1 MKRFKLTATIKI
13 LFVSKTFSLLD
24 ISETDEYKKL
34 TEDLELEVNISEL
47 FTPVEICV
55 CRSSQILFLK
65 SLKI

>member
-34 TEDLELEVNISEL
+34 TEDLELEVNIFSI
-47 FTPVEICV
+47 FH
-55 CRSSQILFLK
+55 SS
-65 SLKI
+65 